1 MASETKFTPGPWEI
15 GCGFGLYGVRIDA
28 SDRAICGVSG
38 VTRQVYN
45 RDGSPAGEVD
55 MPEGW
60 ANARLIAAAPE
71 LYEALVCLLA
81 RAENELADPEDVH
94 EVVFAKATISKARGE
109 A

>member
-1 MASETKFTPGPWEI
+1 MASDTKFTPGPWCW
-15 GCGFGLYGVRIDA
+15 GGMYGHESVRIEA
-28 SDRAICGVSG
+28 EGGRVVGTV
-38 VTRQVYN
+38 
-45 RDGSPAGEVD
+45 RDSERRGLDKNGMYIYEQTE
-55 MPEGW
+55 EGR